1 MSGKEAPRPGLVRS
15 VSAGLITNRQAAEA
29 LGLTL
34 RHVQRLKAR
43 FRADGVGGLVHRGRG
58 QPSPRRLADP
68 VRAQITHLMT
78 TVYERMNDVHLTEKL
93 REVHGL
99 PVSRST
105 VRRLRLR
112 LDRAAVRRRRAP
124 RHRARRPRELAAG
137 SLVQLDGSP
146 FAWLEARGP
155 ALTLLGAIDDA
166 TGEILA
172 LHFRPEEDLHGY
184 LTLCQQLFTT
194 HGLPV
199 ALYGDRLNVFVRND
213 RHWTLEEQLQGRQH
227 PTHFGRLLQDL
238 GIAYIAAHSPQAKG
252 RIERLWGT
260 LQDRLVVEL
269 RLRGI
274 ATVEAAN
281 AFLPAFIAD
290 FNRRFGQPPAA
301 PAVWRRPPRDLD
313 RLLGCRYTARVARDN
328 TVRLGAR
335 CLQLPRGPHGRSYAR
350 LRVELRELVDG
361 RLLVLADTGR
371 LLAAQPAPE
380 PAFVLT
386 PRNRTRVSTARGHLS
401 PSVPSPPSR
410 SRHRAPTADGAA
422 PRRRPAATHPWRLA
436 ADRHLALKALR
447 RTRRDRGDD
456 ILTEQSGRHFH

>member
-1 MSGKEAPRPGLVRS
+1 M
-15 VSAGLITNRQAAEA
+15 
-29 LGLTL
+29 
-34 RHVQRLKAR
+34 
-43 FRADGVGGLVHRGRG
+43 
-58 QPSPRRLADP
+58 
-68 VRAQITHLMT
+68 
-78 TVYERMNDVHLTEKL
+78 
-93 REVHGL
+93 
-99 PVSRST
+99 
-105 VRRLRLR
+105 
-112 LDRAAVRRRRAP
+112 
-124 RHRARRPRELAAG
+124 
-137 SLVQLDGSP
+137 
-146 FAWLEARGP
+146 
-155 ALTLLGAIDDA
+155 
-166 TGEILA
+166 
-172 LHFRPEEDLHGY
+172 
-184 LTLCQQLFTT
+184 
-194 HGLPV
+194 
-199 ALYGDRLNVFVRND
+199 
-213 RHWTLEEQLQGRQH
+213 QGRQH

-301 PAVWRRPPRDLD
+301 PALWRRPPRDLA

-335 CLQLPRGPHGRSYAR
+335 WLQLPRGPHGRSYAG

-371 LLAAQPAPE
+371 LLAAQPAPD

-386 PRNRTRVSTARGHLS
+386 PRKRTRVSTARGHLRT
-401 PSVPSPPSR
+401 PAPSPPSR
-410 SRHRAPTADGAA
+410 SRRPAPDADGAA

-447 RTRRDRGDD
+447 RTIPHRGDD
-456 ILTEQSGRHFH
+456 IFTEQSGRHFH